1 MEYHVFQVFPI
12 KMQSIHKIL
21 KQNLIKKK
29 LKMNMKKNEI
39 PILEKEKGQDL
50 YIDIE
55 TDIESLDIRC
65 FAFNFGNSN
74 NIYVVPVLDIEYK
87 PAYEEIPQIFIALYM
102 AFYGN
107 TVIAHNVAVFD

>member
-39 PILEKEKGQDL
+39 PILEKNQEIKLPVKIIVSGLKQTQKKYCVSSKITGIFHYLLSVQSITFTLQVKQLLKPWKKKKGKI
-50 YIDIE
+50 YIS
-55 TDIESLDIRC
+55 T
-65 FAFNFGNSN
+65 
-74 NIYVVPVLDIEYK
+74 
-87 PAYEEIPQIFIALYM
+87 
-102 AFYGN
+102 
-107 TVIAHNVAVFD
+107 